1 MKFDTHLCEHN
12 IYVSKTQKTELTDE
26 DLQLTP
32 QVQDPRAS
40 QYSSMMMFFYKIEAT
55 NPR

>member
-1 MKFDTHLCEHN
+1 MKLDIHLCEHN
-12 IYVSKTQKTELTDE
+12 IYVSKTQKTESRDE

-40 QYSSMMMFFYKIEAT
+40 RYSSMMMSFYKID
-55 NPR
+55 